1 MIVDDT
7 IANGESK
14 SRTLAE
20 AFRREKGVIHL
31 RDALLCDADAIVKYP
46 HDDIPVFLRRL
57 NDNLAALRH
66 CINSIGQYI
75 DKDLLKLSPI
85 AVYEG
90 HCRRIL
96 MHAYILHPVFDVV
109 LLDFMMPK
117 MSGIDALPELRR
129 IRPSVKIIMITA
141 FATIENAIDAIKNG
155 ASDYIAKP
163 FKIENLLT
171 TIRRVLEEAKFEE
184 GLNKMDLDHTMSSLS
199 NSIRRDIMK
208 LLSVRNRMRLMEITR
223 ELGIEDHTKVN
234 FHMKILKESGVIEQD
249 DDKSYSLTTEGKRTM
264 ECLKM
269 IENYISK

>member
-1 MIVDDT
+1 MKRILIIDDDSDILAQLT
-7 IANGESK
+7 K
-14 SRTLAE
+14 VLSRAGYETAAASSVKEAMRKIEAE
-20 AFRREKGVIHL
+20 A
-31 RDALLCDADAIVKYP
+31 
-46 HDDIPVFLRRL
+46 
-57 NDNLAALRH
+57 
-66 CINSIGQYI
+66 
-75 DKDLLKLSPI
+75 
-85 AVYEG
+85 
-90 HCRRIL
+90 
-96 MHAYILHPVFDVV
+96 FDVV

-117 MSGIDALPELRR
+117 TSGIDALPELRR
-129 IRPSVKIIMITA
+129 IRPSAKIIMITA

-163 FKIENLLT
+163 FKIEDLLT

-249 DDKSYSLTTEGKRTM
+249 DDKSYSLTMEGKRTM